1 MNLTGREV
9 KVLIGGALFLLL
21 TGLWFGGRSLF
32 TTISQNTLEK
42 KQLKN
47 QEQEIEKLG
56 LEFKHL
62 KGLKAGNQINLDQ
75 MNVII
80 ENLLR
85 QHGLAENTKTNP
97 TDNRIEQRYKK
108 RTMRIQITETKAI
121 NILKFISE
129 IEKSRDIPMV
139 IDNFSMSPIMKKVG
153 MYRVNMTISAFQD
166 ESKS

>member
-1 MNLTGREV
+1 VNLTGREV